1 MRGTVE
7 TINEG
12 IVNRKLIIML
22 HTHYTN
28 IVNIFPYEIRG
39 TESPVK
45 KVLEHVSVCVC
56 GGSEDCKRLT
66 LSRRKRHLLLLLHIP
81 IRFHSKSY
89 AHHG

>member
-1 MRGTVE
+1 MWDSVE

-12 IVNRKLIIML
+12 IVNRKLILML

-45 KVLEHVSVCVC
+45 KVLEYMRACTVWWC
-56 GGSEDCKRLT
+56 GGVVVWRLGG
-66 LSRRKRHLLLLLHIP
+66 L
-81 IRFHSKSY
+81 
-89 AHHG
+89 